1 MPGRLAADTTHAPL
15 LGASVSAADIAQ
27 ETSEFGHMGIVRVYY
42 PGLPSSNAWTTG
54 LAAANK
60 SPVIVSFKAL
70 PTAILSGQDDAALSQ
85 FFDTAPTGNPIYW
98 SYYHEPE
105 GNIADGEFT
114 LADYKAAWAHVAAL
128 ARAAHNSDLHSTLIL
143 GGYDLSP
150 SSHRSWRDYLP
161 GGGIISTLGWDAY
174 PPGSAKNENPVA
186 APPASFMA
194 QEIAA
199 AKSVGLPYGF
209 AEFGLSTPA
218 GRPAWLTE
226 VGNYLLH
233 SGAVFASLFNGNA
246 QYPTLKLTD
255 AASVAVWK
263 GFVARFGSDVPVSSP
278 TTPALTSAPSP
289 GGTTAPAPGPVAS
302 GLEVNPAT
310 IQSRAD
316 SYTTITVSLGR
327 ASDVTVL
334 ILDHKGTVV
343 RTLSKPARPEGTFAV
358 RYWGFDGA
366 GHRVPAGSYQVLVVA
381 SNANGSGTAESP
393 LQIGAP

>member
-1 MPGRLAADTTHAPL
+1 MRKVLSTPDPVSRLLMRVFWLSIFLLAAGFLYAVIAVGTKSDSNQPEAL
-15 LGASVSAADIAQ
+15 LLLLATVS
-27 ETSEFGHMGIVRVYY
+27 
-42 PGLPSSNAWTTG
+42 
-54 LAAANK
+54 
-60 SPVIVSFKAL
+60 
-70 PTAILSGQDDAALSQ
+70 
-85 FFDTAPTGNPIYW
+85 
-98 SYYHEPE
+98 
-105 GNIADGEFT
+105 T
-114 LADYKAAWAHVAAL
+114 LAAL

-143 GGYDLSP
+143 RGYDLSP

>member
-1 MPGRLAADTTHAPL
+1 
-15 LGASVSAADIAQ
+15 
-27 ETSEFGHMGIVRVYY
+27 
-42 PGLPSSNAWTTG
+42 
-54 LAAANK
+54 
-60 SPVIVSFKAL
+60 
-70 PTAILSGQDDAALSQ
+70 
-85 FFDTAPTGNPIYW
+85 
-98 SYYHEPE
+98 
-105 GNIADGEFT
+105 
-114 LADYKAAWAHVAAL
+114 
-128 ARAAHNSDLHSTLIL
+128 
-143 GGYDLSP
+143 
-150 SSHRSWRDYLP
+150 
-161 GGGIISTLGWDAY
+161 
-174 PPGSAKNENPVA
+174 
-186 APPASFMA
+186 MA

-246 QYPTLKLTD
+246 QYPTLRLTD
-255 AASVAVWK
+255 AASVTVWK
-263 GFVARFGSDVPVSSP
+263 SFVAKSGSDVPVSSP

-316 SYTTITVSLGR
+316 SYTTITVSLSQ

-334 ILDHKGTVV
+334 ILDQKGTVV
-343 RTLSKPARPEGTFAV
+343 RTLSRPARPAGTLAV
-358 RYWGFDGA
+358 RYFGFDGA
-366 GHRVPAGSYQVLVVA
+366 GHRVRAGNYQVLVVA
-381 SNANGSGTAESP
+381 GNASGSGTAQSP